1 MTTVYV
7 LDLFAVFVFAV
18 SGALAADRQRMD
30 LFGFVAIALLPG
42 LGGGTLRD
50 VIIDAPVFWL
60 GDPLYL
66 LMALL
71 AAALTFL
78 AANAIE
84 RAGKWLLWADALGLS
99 LFCVLGA
106 SKALALG
113 HGAVIATVMGVIT
126 AVVGGILRD
135 VVCNTVPLILRQDV
149 YATAA
154 FAGAAAYV
162 GLHFAGIEPLLAI
175 WIGALV
181 CFAVRASGLIWNL
194 SLPKRGGPQQ

>member
-18 SGALAADRQRMD
+18 SGALAADRERMD

-78 AANAIE
+78 AANAFE

-106 SKALALG
+106 SKALVLG
-113 HGAVIATVMGVIT
+113 HGAVIATLMGVIT
-126 AVVGGILRD
+126 AVAGGILRD

-154 FAGAAAYV
+154 FVGAASYV
-162 GLHFAGIEPLLAI
+162 GLDLAGLEPLLAI

-181 CFAVRASGLIWNL
+181 CFAVRASALIWNL
-194 SLPKRGGPQQ
+194 SLPKRGGPPG